1 MQKIKVI
8 SKKRKYAYLLSLSL
22 SLSLLLGL
30 DDHCHCYVS
39 QSEKSPVCLLSLL
52 ELLDYSVLHMHFFVI
67 QYITN
72 YVCLKRNGEN
82 VTNDLFFNKIK

>member
-1 MQKIKVI
+1 MQRIKVI
-8 SKKRKYAYLLSLSL
+8 SKKRKYAYLL

-67 QYITN
+67 RYITN
-72 YVCLKRNGEN
+72 YVCLKWNGEN
-82 VTNDLFFNKIK
+82 VTIDLFFNKIK